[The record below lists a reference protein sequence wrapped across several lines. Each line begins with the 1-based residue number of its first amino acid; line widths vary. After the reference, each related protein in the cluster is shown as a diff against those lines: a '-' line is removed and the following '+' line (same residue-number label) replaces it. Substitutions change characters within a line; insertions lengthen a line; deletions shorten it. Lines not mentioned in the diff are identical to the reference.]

1 MKLYFILIN
10 LLPYVGFNK
19 FNCIHGKKIWTD
31 FCSKLCN
38 ILWLNVGRS
47 DMPRKKYCPAR
58 SEFILLNTIY
68 FIGLRKGVSGPG
80 CSQWL
85 LQVQEINAVRM

>member
-1 MKLYFILIN
+1 MLVLKKLIVFMVRKSELI
-10 LLPYVGFNK
+10 
-19 FNCIHGKKIWTD
+19 

-85 LQVQEINAVRM
+85 LQVQEINAVGM

>member
-1 MKLYFILIN
+1 MLVLKKLIVFMVRKSELI
-10 LLPYVGFNK
+10 
-19 FNCIHGKKIWTD
+19 